1 MHGNTKCKEKIR
13 ALFSTGGLKTT
24 LYYQLIP
31 FSMTT
36 PFKSSRL
43 AVVSVLVPCV
53 VSMAQREHEDLKDK
67 NARESG
73 FRDVLMDH
81 TRTRERP
88 SHARVSS
95 PQGSLTSLVCL
106 APALEIQ
113 TRAWR
118 LPRKKSKEKRKIN
131 KTHDYCTA

>member
-36 PFKSSRL
+36 PFKSSTL

-53 VSMAQREHEDLKDK
+53 VSMAQREHEDLKGK
-67 NARESG
+67 HAREADSWMYSWITHG
-73 FRDVLMDH
+73 PASVPPTPAFLLRK
-81 TRTRERP
+81 
-88 SHARVSS
+88 AR
-95 PQGSLTSLVCL
+95 
-106 APALEIQ
+106 
-113 TRAWR
+113 
-118 LPRKKSKEKRKIN
+118 
-131 KTHDYCTA
+131 